1 MPKTAQQDE
10 LAILFPH
17 QTLTLNG
24 EVIEVREYSLL
35 QQLQYRHKMLPF
47 IEQLRHSLKDEEE
60 FNLDKLLDCL
70 AQDYQNVLE
79 LVALSINK
87 PVDFVAQLSGEQ
99 AEQLLLSWWAVN
111 SDFFTLKALLPMIE
125 KINQTP
131 SLTGSPSSN
140 F

>member
-1 MPKTAQQDE
+1 MSKTAPQDE

-24 EVIEVREYSLL
+24 EAIEVREYSLL

-47 IEQLRHSLKDEEE
+47 IEQLRQSLKDEAE

-125 KINQTP
+125 KINQTQSP
-131 SLTGSPSSN
+131 TGSPSSN
-140 F
+140 I